1 MQVGIT
7 MPERETTM
15 TTKGQVTIP
24 AEIRAKLG
32 LKPKDKV
39 QFEVAD
45 DAVVLRKA
53 SSRIERHFGSV
64 RVAKVLDSEQEREA
78 FEQGVAEE
86 AASEG

>member
-7 MPERETTM
+7 MPERETTI

-39 QFEVAD
+39 HFELAV

-53 SSRIERHFGSV
+53 SSRIERHFGAV
-64 RVAKVLDSEQEREA
+64 RVPKVLDSQQEREA
-78 FEQGVAEE
+78 FEQGVAEGVS
-86 AASEG
+86 AEG